1 MNNINE
7 NSLEH
12 SVLDVLTESIQDIE
26 EKSSTEKGVL
36 SRAMSLAHRAGDEK
50 VLTTKDGS
58 KLRASSPT
66 FGRAGDEK
74 RRETKPHQD
83 KVKQD
88 LKRKIMSKL
97 TPEQRKKVNL
107 DTPEGRKA
115 ANAMIKRNIAKQGKN
130 LPEGYYDENIELLD
144 LRNMLEDLE
153 YRIEE
158 LILVVET
165 NKNDV
170 SDDGEGLDA
179 VQPKA
184 VKKKFKDRKDKDIDN
199 DGDVDSSDK
208 YLHKRRK
215 AISKAVAKE
224 EVELDESDSYY
235 AMQAAMEKAKKM
247 GKVWARMGQHEKDAL
262 VKPEMLRRGYKQDP
276 RSGRYHKEGLENSPN
291 AANAQHLCAKNV
303 VHEEWGEGECVPT
316 MHAIP
321 DEDGNVAWYD
331 VMFEHGIEKGV
342 VISELK
348 VTKEMHHSHG
358 KKKKDDS
365 VMKDDEDL
373 DEGIVQRTMAKVGM
387 PTIGKGI
394 EYLGKRFGTAQ
405 GRADAGLKKAQ
416 KKQHLAKTKADTAA
430 TKVDRERQLNR
441 IKKQREVLKKERQK
455 ALGKESYEWGTD
467 EYRKHVQEVTP
478 GQDITDYQN
487 FKVNSMKEAL
497 AKVWGLDED
506 YIVEATG
513 KEIAAKMMK
522 SKTMKAF
529 APKVSKMKS
538 VTADDLEKM
547 LPDYVAGGDIAKLFA
562 GYMSSSYKEEKTATG
577 EKKDEIDLN
586 PKIGEKKER

>member
-66 FGRAGDEK
+66 SGKAGDEK

-247 GKVWARMGQHEKDAL
+247 GKVWAKMGQAEKDAL

-276 RSGRYHKEGLENSPN
+276 RSGRFHKEE
-291 AANAQHLCAKNV
+291 V
-303 VHEEWGEGECVPT
+303 EY
-316 MHAIP
+316 I
-321 DEDGNVAWYD
+321 DEAFKKGMLKLKDG
-331 VMFEHGIEKGV
+331 
-342 VISELK
+342 
-348 VTKEMHHSHG
+348 
-358 KKKKDDS
+358 
-365 VMKDDEDL
+365 
-373 DEGIVQRTMAKVGM
+373 
-387 PTIGKGI
+387 
-394 EYLGKRFGTAQ
+394 
-405 GRADAGLKKAQ
+405 
-416 KKQHLAKTKADTAA
+416 KTVKID
-430 TKVDRERQLNR
+430 
-441 IKKQREVLKKERQK
+441 
-455 ALGKESYEWGTD
+455 
-467 EYRKHVQEVTP
+467 
-478 GQDITDYQN
+478 
-487 FKVNSMKEAL
+487 
-497 AKVWGLDED
+497 
-506 YIVEATG
+506 
-513 KEIAAKMMK
+513 
-522 SKTMKAF
+522 
-529 APKVSKMKS
+529 
-538 VTADDLEKM
+538 
-547 LPDYVAGGDIAKLFA
+547 
-562 GYMSSSYKEEKTATG
+562 EKTA
-577 EKKDEIDLN
+577 KFLNSAMKQLN
-586 PKIGEKKER
+586 PGNRKKMETEAMKNKKSFDAMVQFAKAAA